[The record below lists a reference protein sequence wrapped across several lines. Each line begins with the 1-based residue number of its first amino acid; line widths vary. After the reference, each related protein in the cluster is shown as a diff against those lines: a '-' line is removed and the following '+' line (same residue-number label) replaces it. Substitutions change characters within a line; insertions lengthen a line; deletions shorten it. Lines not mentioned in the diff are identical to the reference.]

1 MSSQERTGSGPIEE
15 ADLHAYVDDRLDV
28 ARRRAVEAHLAAD
41 AGARARVAAW
51 REQNRL
57 LGSLYDPTLD
67 EPVPARLNETI
78 AEARG
83 RAGRPASWWWQ
94 AAAALVL
101 LALGAT
107 GGWFGAHMFDPP
119 PTRLEAAL
127 PREAMLAYRIF
138 VVEKRHP
145 VEVAASE
152 RDHLVT
158 WLSRRMGAKVSAPDL
173 SSIGWT
179 LVGGRLLAAID
190 GPACQLMYEDRAGR
204 RITVYMARN
213 PANRETAFLFRTEG
227 AVRSFYWLEGSL
239 GYAISGEIERGELMP
254 IAKAIYDNLR

>member
-1 MSSQERTGSGPIEE
+1 MSSQERTGGGPIEE
-15 ADLHAYVDDRLDV
+15 ADLHTYVDEKLDV
-28 ARRRAVEAHLAAD
+28 ERRRAVEAHLAAD
-41 AGARARVAAW
+41 AEARAQVASW

-57 LGSLYDPTLD
+57 LGTLFDPTLD
-67 EPVPARLNETI
+67 EPVPARLSGTI

-83 RAGRPASWWWQ
+83 RAARPAWWQ
-94 AAAALVL
+94 QAVAAVAL
-101 LALGAT
+101 LAIGAA
-107 GGWFGAHMFDPP
+107 GGWFGARLFEPP
-119 PTRLEAAL
+119 PTRIEAAL
-127 PREAMLAYRIF
+127 PREAALAHRVF

-158 WLSRRMGAKVSAPDL
+158 WLSRRMGAKIAAPDL
-173 SSIGWT
+173 SALGWN

-227 AVRSFYWLEGSL
+227 QVRSFYWLDGPL
-239 GYAISGEIERGELMP
+239 GYALSGEIERAELMP
-254 IAKAIYDNLR
+254 LAKAVFDNLR